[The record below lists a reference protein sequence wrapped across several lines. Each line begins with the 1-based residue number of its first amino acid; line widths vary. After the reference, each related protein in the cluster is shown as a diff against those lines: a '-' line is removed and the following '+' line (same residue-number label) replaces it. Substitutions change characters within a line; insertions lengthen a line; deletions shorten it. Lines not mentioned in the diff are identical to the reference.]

1 MKNNKLTSLIT
12 ILALVLSMLALC
24 TVSATTVSQEA
35 YVTDEAGVFTQDELL
50 ILEQKAQNI
59 FESYGERAYFT
70 AITNSASKGEES
82 LYYAYDVV
90 LDERALDYTDT
101 DVHFHVMSAEEYD
114 AFYYKYGGNND
125 VVSSAVMDYHFDYLV
140 TGDYFNYANGYFDAI
155 ENYHIGQAAA
165 FSSIQEQLDNLTVAS
180 IMDMADLLTPEKEQE
195 LAALALEIEEKHG
208 VAAYVV
214 TIDDFTAILDTWDIF
229 EAATKFYTDYNL
241 GYGEEKEGVLLML
254 SMAERDYSYIR
265 YGPKT
270 EGIFT
275 DSMMIDIEGKFLNEF
290 ADDYWYYGFR
300 DYLNDTDTAL
310 TFGFLPKVG
319 FILIALIVGIGLAAF
334 IGYGYYSV
342 LSNLKKKA
350 KAHDYVSRGG
360 INIRVQNDIY
370 THTTTT
376 RTKRSSDSGGGGG
389 GGGRSSSGGGFSGR
403 SGKF

>member
-1 MKNNKLTSLIT
+1 MKRNKLISLIT
-12 ILALVLSMLALC
+12 VLALVLSMLSLYSAA
-24 TVSATTVSQEA
+24 ATTVSQE
-35 YVTDEAGVFTQDELL
+35 VFVVDEAGVFTQDELL
-50 ILEQKAQNI
+50 ILEQKAQYIYDN
-59 FESYGERAYFT
+59 YGERAYFT
-70 AITNSASKGEES
+70 AITNSEGKGEES

-90 LDERALDYTDT
+90 LEERGLDYTDT

-140 TGDYFNYANGYFDAI
+140 TGDYFNYASGYFDAI
-155 ENYHIGQAAA
+155 DSYHIGQAAA
-165 FSSIQEQLDNLTVAS
+165 FGAIQQQLDNLTVAS
-180 IMDMADLLTPEKEQE
+180 VMDMADLLTPEEEQK
-195 LAALALEIEEKHG
+195 LAAQALEIEEKHG

-214 TIDDFTAILDTWDIF
+214 TIEDFTAILDTWDVF

-241 GYGEEKEGVLLML
+241 GYGEDKEGVLLML
-254 SMAERDYSYIR
+254 SIDARDHSYIR

-270 EGIFT
+270 EDVFT
-275 DSMMIDIEGKFLNEF
+275 NSMMIDIENKFLNEF
-290 ADDYWYYGFR
+290 ADDYWYYGFH
-300 DYLNDTDTAL
+300 DYLSDTDAAL
-310 TFGFLPKVG
+310 TFGFLPKIG
-319 FILIALIVGIGLAAF
+319 FIIIALAVGIALAAF

-350 KAHDYVSRGG
+350 KAHDYIPSGG
-360 INIRVQNDIY
+360 VDIRVQNDVF

-376 RTKRSSDSGGGGG
+376 RTRRSSDSGGGG